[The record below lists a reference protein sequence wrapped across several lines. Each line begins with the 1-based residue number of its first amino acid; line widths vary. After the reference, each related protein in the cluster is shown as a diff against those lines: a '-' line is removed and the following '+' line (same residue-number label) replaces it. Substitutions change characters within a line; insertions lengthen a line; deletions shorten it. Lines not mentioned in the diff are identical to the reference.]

1 MRNLQKISIK
11 LQYAS
16 LPMDKDVLEI
26 PFTRRN
32 DLELWLE
39 NLRSKNLNK
48 SIVYLLTS
56 GGDSEIII
64 TDQFQMIDKVFTEVN
79 QNNMF
84 PISLWNSE
92 IFLQEYESFESA
104 YACALDMREN
114 NPLCYDKDLTELN

>member
-16 LPMDKDVLEI
+16 LPMDKDVSEI

-39 NLRSKNLNK
+39 NLRSDNLNK

-64 TDQFQMIDKVFTEVN
+64 TDKFQMIDKIFTEAN

-84 PISLWNSE
+84 PISLWNTE

-104 YACALDMREN
+104 YAVALSMREESK
-114 NPLCYDKDLTELN
+114 LCYDKELDKLY